1 MAVNG
6 AARHA
11 VRMQERPGLLYIVNS
26 LNPGGTERLV
36 IEMGVV
42 FSGEYRVCV
51 LCLDEPGTWAAEL
64 RQRGVPVYCLWR
76 QPGLDMSMPAK
87 IARIARA
94 FHVSIVHAHQC
105 TPWFYGALSRL
116 LHRWPRL
123 LLEEH
128 GRFYPEADRLL
139 RRLVNRALI
148 IPLSHRFV
156 AVSADVRTRLER
168 YEGLGAARTEII
180 YNGVEAAAA
189 LSGEE
194 RQHLRRDLG
203 LEPDAFVVGTVGRFD
218 PIKNLPMLVA
228 AVAQARASESR
239 LRGLLIGDGPEFG
252 AIQTL
257 IARSG
262 LADAVRLTGFRADA
276 RRLVQCL
283 DLFVL
288 ASFSEGTSMALLE
301 AMAAGVPAAVT
312 AVGGNPEVVLAGQ
325 TGWVIPSED
334 TAALAEVMQV
344 AARDPGLRARYGEAG
359 RQRYAAEFTFS
370 GMIDRYR
377 AVYRSLRTGS
387 DQESA

>member
-1 MAVNG
+1 MAIDGV
-6 AARHA
+6 ARQA
-11 VRMQERPGLLYIVNS
+11 VTMRERPGLLYIVNS

-36 IEMGVV
+36 IEMGAV

-51 LCLDEPGTWAAEL
+51 LCLDEPGIWAAEL

-76 QPGLDMSMPAK
+76 QPGLDLSMPAK
-87 IARIARA
+87 IARIARVLR
-94 FHVSIVHAHQC
+94 VSILHAHQC

-116 LHRWPRL
+116 WHRSPRL

-128 GRFYPEADRLL
+128 GRFYPETDRLL

-168 YEGLGAARTEII
+168 YEGLSAARTEII
-180 YNGVEAAAA
+180 YNGVEVTAA

-194 RQHLRRDLG
+194 RQRLRRDLG

-228 AVAQARASESR
+228 ALARARARASHI
-239 LRGLLIGDGPEFG
+239 RGLLIGDGPEFG
-252 AIQTL
+252 AIQAL

-262 LADAVRLTGFRADA
+262 LGDAVRLTGFRADA
-276 RRLVQCL
+276 RRLVQCF

-301 AMAAGVPAAVT
+301 AIAAGVPAAVT

-325 TGWVIPSED
+325 TGWVVPSED
-334 TAALAEVMQV
+334 TAALAEVMGV
-344 AARDPGLRARYGEAG
+344 AARDPGLCARYAGAG
-359 RQRYAAEFTFS
+359 RQRFEAEFTFS
-370 GMIDRYR
+370 RMIDRYR
-377 AVYRSLRTGS
+377 ALYRSLGAGS
-387 DQESA
+387 ARECT